1 MRNSTLA
8 PSNAEVTDLAE
19 RIEPIFA
26 MPEVSLLSLG
36 AQFVKAAWLQW
47 TFERVNW
54 RITRYPLKRS
64 PLPEVSLW
72 DIYPRLTDRALP
84 LAARSQFLTQPNRNE
99 MTCIGSSHGLV
110 QGVAAETM
118 QVKKICGT

>member
-1 MRNSTLA
+1 MRNSTRA

-47 TFERVNW
+47 TFDRVNW

-64 PLPEVSLW
+64 SLPEVSLW
-72 DIYPRLTDRALP
+72 DIDPRLTDKSPSR
-84 LAARSQFLTQPNRNE
+84 
-99 MTCIGSSHGLV
+99 
-110 QGVAAETM
+110 
-118 QVKKICGT
+118 